1 MSLTPVLTAALITLG
16 DDASPTFAHVAAGTA
31 LDYTRADLRAGLMHL
46 LRVTRRA
53 LADLDGPAARHP
65 RAATGP
71 TSRQPVPMPRTQA
84 GDSRHAGLA
93 A

>member
-31 LDYTRADLRAGLMHL
+31 LDYTRADLRAGLLSL

-53 LADLDGPAARHP
+53 LTDLDG
-65 RAATGP
+65 
-71 TSRQPVPMPRTQA
+71 QPVPMPRTQA
-84 GDSRHAGLA
+84 GDSRHENLA